1 MGFRTVVIKNRSKLD
16 LRLNYLICRGESE
29 AKIYIPEIS
38 FLILESTAISLTCA
52 LISELNKNN
61 VKIIFCDEKHNP
73 ESELVALHNNYN
85 SVSKIKQQT
94 GWSEK
99 VKASLW
105 QKIVQNKIF
114 HQAKHLEELGEK
126 PSAELLR
133 KYIDGVVAGDATNR
147 EGHAAKVYFNSIFGV
162 DFQRRNDGKINAVLN
177 YGYAVLLACFNR
189 EIVRSGY
196 LTQLGIWHKNEFN
209 HFNLSCDLMEP
220 FRIIIDRTAVKII
233 NDKNDERDFRLK
245 ILDIFNLQLRI
256 NGKQQY
262 LENAIS
268 VYCQSVFDALNNENV
283 ELIRFYE

>member
-29 AKIYIPEIS
+29 VKIYIPEIS
-38 FLILESTAISLTCA
+38 YLILESTAISLTCA

-105 QKIVQNKIF
+105 QKIVQKKIF

-162 DFQRRNDGKINAVLN
+162 DTQHQHK
-177 YGYAVLLACFNR
+177 YANCRFFLIC
-189 EIVRSGY
+189 S
-196 LTQLGIWHKNEFN
+196 
-209 HFNLSCDLMEP
+209 LSADAP
-220 FRIIIDRTAVKII
+220 S
-233 NDKNDERDFRLK
+233 
-245 ILDIFNLQLRI
+245 
-256 NGKQQY
+256 
-262 LENAIS
+262 EN
-268 VYCQSVFDALNNENV
+268 C
-283 ELIRFYE
+283 